1 MKLLS
6 VAKKLNKREKYA
18 VYGAAGIICL
28 LLLHYVLIAPLTDAR
43 GRLDRKLTA
52 KIRINEDMI
61 ALRSEYRAIDKR
73 TQASASRFSDRKAGF
88 TLFAFLDQLAG
99 EAEMKDFI
107 TYMKPSTTSPKDSPY
122 KIAKV
127 EMRFQ
132 DVTLSQLSTYLFKVE
147 TSQNLAWVK
156 RLSIS
161 KDSKQPGF
169 VNAILQVE
177 TSEI

>member
-6 VAKKLNKREKYA
+6 VAKKLNRREKYA

-28 LLLHYVLIAPLTDAR
+28 LLLHYVLIAPIADAK
-43 GRLDRKLTA
+43 GRLDRKLDA
-52 KIRINEDMI
+52 KIRINEDMM
-61 ALRSEYRAIDKR
+61 ALKTEYRAMDEQA
-73 TQASASRFSDRKAGF
+73 QASVSRFSDRKADF
-88 TLFAFLDQLAG
+88 TLFSFLDQLAG

-132 DVTLSQLSTYLFKVE
+132 NITLEQLSTYLFKVE
-147 TSQNLAWVK
+147 TSQNLVWVK

-161 KDSKQPGF
+161 KDGKLPGF